1 MSGAQL
7 RVIEDH
13 SLEHFAHEAAL
24 GLAEFENADLG
35 PENLSLKLS
44 LSLWM
49 HRAGVGLRGARD
61 SLLALREALIDA
73 SGLDGRTEP
82 VPLVVADPTTSALSL
97 ARYVEG
103 LLRRAAHATATTRV
117 EVAERAL
124 ASMAG

>member
-13 SLEHFAHEAAL
+13 SLEQFAHEAAF
-24 GLAEFENADLG
+24 GLAELEHADLAPG
-35 PENLSLKLS
+35 NLSLPLV

-49 HRAGVGLRGARD
+49 QRAGVGLRAARD
-61 SLLALREALIDA
+61 TLLALRQALIDA

-82 VPLVVADPTTSALSL
+82 VPLVVADPATSALSL

-117 EVAERAL
+117 ELAERAL
-124 ASMAG
+124 TVMAG